1 MKKLILVLVVILV
14 STNTLHATKFNWSDG
29 MITNDRKTKFFIDK
43 KSIKK
48 INNYIYYWSLANYL
62 ILEEDDDPDIK
73 SFISYHRLDCNDMGY
88 QIIIFMAFSDYNG
101 KGKTLGQYIDP
112 DTEEEKRFNDK
123 LSIAYK
129 RHLKLC
135 N

>member
-14 STNTLHATKFNWSDG
+14 STNTLNATKFNWSDG
-29 MITNDRKTKFFIDK
+29 IITVDSKTKFFIDK

-62 ILEEDDDPDIK
+62 ILEEDDNPDIK

-123 LSIAYK
+123 TSVAYK

>member
-29 MITNDRKTKFFIDK
+29 MITVDSKTKFFIDK

-62 ILEEDDDPDIK
+62 ILEEDDNPDIK

-112 DTEEEKRFNDK
+112 DTEEEKRFNEEK
-123 LSIAYK
+123 
-129 RHLKLC
+129 

>member
-29 MITNDRKTKFFIDK
+29 MITVDSKTKFFIDK

-88 QIIIFMAFSDYNG
+88 QIIIFIAFSDYDG
-101 KGKTLGQYIDP
+101 EGKTLGHYIDP

>member
-29 MITNDRKTKFFIDK
+29 MITVDSKTKFFIDK

-62 ILEEDDDPDIK
+62 ILEEDDNPDIK

-123 LSIAYK
+123 TSVAYK

>member
-29 MITNDRKTKFFIDK
+29 MITVDSKTKFFIDK

-62 ILEEDDDPDIK
+62 ILEEDDNPDIK